1 MIGLNIDFDESRDDE
16 EVRRCW
22 SALWSLKKAGSSAVA
37 QSFQR
42 WITMKLVYAH
52 DGLDFYDS
60 LFVESL
66 KQEYETCVVT
76 FNPDPN
82 QIPEGI
88 PIIKM
93 HDLVPPIDVHRIDT
107 VRKHILTLARAAA
120 FKKCISKLNADVIIG
135 CWATTYGVY
144 AAFSDH
150 HPFVLFVWGSDVLRF
165 PKFAIFRV
173 LVRYALEKADL
184 VVVDCDFQR
193 KAVERLGCQSSKI
206 LAFPWY
212 DPSGF
217 TSEVKHRSE
226 VRAELGFSEDDLV
239 IISTR
244 RHNPIYGVSYLI
256 EAIPLILRR
265 EPRARFL
272 ILGEG
277 QLTSQFQKRTKKQI
291 DEGSVKFLGNIPRQ
305 DVAKYLDISDIY
317 ISTSLSDGTSASL
330 LEAMTCSLPPVVT
343 DIPANKE
350 WILDRWNGYLIPTR
364 NVPQLVQKVVWMA
377 DKEETRL
384 KISENA
390 LETIRTKVNWQRSI
404 RTLNDAIARCYNEVP
419 H

>member
-1 MIGLNIDFDESRDDE
+1 
-16 EVRRCW
+16 
-22 SALWSLKKAGSSAVA
+22 
-37 QSFQR
+37 
-42 WITMKLVYAH
+42 MKLVYAH

-82 QIPEGI
+82 QIPKGI
-88 PIIKM
+88 PIVKM
-93 HDLVPPIDVHRIDT
+93 HDLFPQTGLQQLDT
-107 VRKHILTLARAAA
+107 AQKHILTWARAAA
-120 FKKCISKLNADVIIG
+120 FKKCVSKLNADVIIG

-144 AAFSDH
+144 AAFSGH

-165 PKFAIFRV
+165 PRFAIFRV
-173 LVRYALEKADL
+173 LVKYALEKADV

-193 KAVERLGCQSSKI
+193 KAVEKLGCRSSKI

-217 TSEVKHRSE
+217 ATEAKRKSE

-244 RHNPIYGVSYLI
+244 RHNPVYGVSYLI

-265 EPRARFL
+265 APRTKFL

-277 QLTSQFQKRTKKQI
+277 RLTSQFRERTMKQI
-291 DEGSVKFLGNIPRQ
+291 DEGSVKFLGSVPHE
-305 DVAKYLDISDIY
+305 DVAKYLCISDIY
-317 ISTSLSDGTSASL
+317 VSTSLSDGTSASL

-350 WILDRWNGYLIPTR
+350 WILDGWNGCLIPRR
-364 NVPQLVQKVVWMA
+364 NVSELVQKVIWMA
-377 DKEETRL
+377 EKKETTQEIG
-384 KISENA
+384 KKAS
-390 LETIRTKVNWQRSI
+390 ETIRTKVDWQRSMK
-404 RTLNDAIARCYNEVP
+404 TLNNAIRRCYNKVP

>member
-1 MIGLNIDFDESRDDE
+1 L
-16 EVRRCW
+16 
-22 SALWSLKKAGSSAVA
+22 
-37 QSFQR
+37 
-42 WITMKLVYAH
+42 KLVYAH

-66 KQEYETCVVT
+66 KQKYETCVVT
-76 FNPDPN
+76 FNPNPN
-82 QIPEGI
+82 QIPEGT

-93 HDLVPPIDVHRIDT
+93 PDLVPPIGLHLFDIAQE
-107 VRKHILTLARAAA
+107 HILTLARAVA

-144 AAFSDH
+144 AAFSNH

-165 PKFAIFRV
+165 PKFVFFRV
-173 LVRYALEKADL
+173 LVKYALEKADV
-184 VVVDCDFQR
+184 VVVDCDLQR
-193 KAVERLGCQSSKI
+193 RAVKRLGCRSSKI

-217 TSEVKHRSE
+217 ATEVKRKSE
-226 VRAELGFSEDDLV
+226 VRAELGFSEDDLI

-265 EPRARFL
+265 KPRAKFL

-277 QLTSQFQKRTKKQI
+277 RFTSQFKKRTMKQI
-291 DEGSVKFLGNIPRQ
+291 DEGSVKFLGNVSHK
-305 DVAKYLDISDIY
+305 DVAKYLNISDIY

-330 LEAMTCSLPPVVT
+330 LEAMTCSLPPVIT

-350 WILDRWNGYLIPTR
+350 WILDGWNGCLIPTR
-364 NVPQLVQKVVWMA
+364 NVPQLVQKVIWMTE
-377 DKEETRL
+377 KEEARL
-384 KISENA
+384 EISKNA
-390 LETIRTKVNWQRSI
+390 SETIRTKVNWQRSME
-404 RTLNDAIARCYNEVP
+404 TLNDRIMRCYNKEP